1 MSMKYLSS
9 MEQIDKNHIMMNTVI
24 QKMEEVDFTS
34 YTKDDVKRVLAKN
47 YLDINIEDFAAL
59 LSPVALEM
67 LEEIAQ
73 KAREVTRMRFG
84 NTVCLFTPLYIANY
98 CTNHCVYCGFNCKN
112 EITRAKLSF
121 EEIEIELKAIAAT
134 GLKDILLLTGE
145 SRVESDVEYILEACK
160 IARKYFPN
168 VGIEVYP
175 MNSDEYALLHEAGVD
190 FVSVYQET
198 YNPIVYD
205 EKHLGGPKKV
215 YPYRFYSQ
223 ERALIGGMRGVSF
236 GALLGLD
243 DFRKD
248 AFATGLHAY
257 YIQKKYPHA
266 EISFSCPR
274 LRPIVNDGSINP
286 KDVHEPQLVQIMCAY
301 RLFMPYASI
310 NISTREN
317 EKFRDNIIKICAT
330 RISAGVKTGVGGHEE
345 EEKGDAQ
352 FVISDERSVEEVIKA
367 IEKQGLQAAVVDYIY
382 V

>member
-1 MSMKYLSS
+1 MSMKYLKN
-9 MEQIDKNHIMMNTVI
+9 MEVVDQEHIMMN
-24 QKMEEVDFTS
+24 KLLKEVDLVDFS
-34 YTKDDVKRVLAKN
+34 LYTKKDVQRALQAE
-47 YLDINIEDFAAL
+47 YLSYKDLAAL
-59 LSPVALEM
+59 LSPAALEGNM

-73 KAREVTRMRFG
+73 KAQEVTRKRFG
-84 NTVCLFTPLYIANY
+84 TTVCLFTPLYIANH
-98 CTNHCVYCGFNCKN
+98 CANHCVYCGFNCTN
-112 EITRAKLSF
+112 DIQRGALSF
-121 EEIEIELKAIAAT
+121 EEIDKELHAISKT
-134 GLKDILLLTGE
+134 GLKDILILTGE
-145 SRVESDVEYILEACK
+145 SRAKSSVEYIGKACE

-175 MNSDEYALLHEAGVD
+175 LNTDEYAYLHKLGVD

-198 YNPIVYD
+198 YNPTSYD
-205 EKHLGGPKKV
+205 KKHISGPKKV

-223 ERALIGGMRGVSF
+223 ERALMGGMRGVSF

-248 AFATGLHAY
+248 AYATALHASL
-257 YIQKKYPHA
+257 IQKKYPHA

-274 LRPIVNDGSINP
+274 LRPIVNNADINP
-286 KDVHEPQLVQIMCAY
+286 KDVHERQLVQIMCAY
-301 RLFMPYASI
+301 RLFLPYAGI

-317 EKFRDNIIKICAT
+317 ARFRDNIINICAT

-352 FVISDERSVEEVIKA
+352 FVISDERSVEEVIKS
-367 IEKQGLQAAVVDYIY
+367 IESRGLQAAVLDYIY